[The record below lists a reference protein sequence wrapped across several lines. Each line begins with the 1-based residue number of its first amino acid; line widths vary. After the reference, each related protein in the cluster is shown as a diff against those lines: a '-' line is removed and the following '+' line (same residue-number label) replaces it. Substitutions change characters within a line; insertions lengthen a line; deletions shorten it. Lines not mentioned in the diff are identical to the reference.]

1 MGETS
6 SFWRFPGTR
15 ARSELSQMSC
25 QRLRR
30 SAVVSRSF
38 SAKGD
43 VLNADAGMMRL
54 TVNAAELPPGR
65 HSFCR
70 CWRSTKL
77 PYCDG
82 SHKAHNVESGDKLGP
97 VVIVVE
103 GQVEDK
109 A

>member
-1 MGETS
+1 
-6 SFWRFPGTR
+6 
-15 ARSELSQMSC
+15 MSC
-25 QRLRR
+25 QRILRN
-30 SAVVSRSF
+30 VVVASRNF
-38 SAKGD
+38 SVESSGKAK
-43 VLNADAGMMRL
+43 VLNADAGLMRL

-82 SHKAHNVESGDKLGP
+82 SHKAHNVETGDKLGP

-103 GQVEDK
+103 GKAEDK